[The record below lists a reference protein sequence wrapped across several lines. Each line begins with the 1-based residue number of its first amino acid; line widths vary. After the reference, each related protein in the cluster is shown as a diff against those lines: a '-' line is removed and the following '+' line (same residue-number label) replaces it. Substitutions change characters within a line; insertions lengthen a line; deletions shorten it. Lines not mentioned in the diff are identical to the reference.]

1 MKENKDLINIFIA
14 HIQVEKQYSIQT
26 IRAYLNDLN
35 EFTKIAAG
43 KENRSLL
50 EATEIDVENYL
61 NYLNRKGDERNTIL
75 RKISA
80 VRSFYNYLIKTDV
93 TKNQPFEYVHLKK
106 KQNRLPKF
114 LYPNEIKE
122 LFKSAHN
129 GTNETLIPRNV
140 AILELLFSTG
150 LRVSECAGLTLAKL
164 DFDNRIMDILGKG
177 SKQRYVPFSPETRQA
192 LKNYLRTT
200 RPTLMQ
206 KYHQDHD
213 TLFVN
218 NHGAPLTSRG
228 IEYILDSILKNSS
241 LDSNI
246 YPHMFRHTF
255 ATDMLNNGA
264 DLRSVQELL
273 GHSSLSTTQIY
284 THVTKENLL
293 KNYNQF
299 FPRSKD

>member
-1 MKENKDLINIFIA
+1 MKKEEIIKKFI
-14 HIQVEKQYSIQT
+14 HYIQIEKQYSSET
-26 IRAYLNDLN
+26 IRAYENDLK
-35 EFTKIAAG
+35 EFNKIAIG
-43 KENRSLL
+43 KQNKSLL
-50 EATEIDVENYL
+50 TVNEIDVENYL
-61 NYLNRKGDERNTIL
+61 NYMHNKGDQRNTIL
-75 RKISA
+75 RKVSSI
-80 VRSFYNYLIKTDV
+80 RSFYNYLIKSDI

-129 GTNETLIPRNV
+129 GTNEALIPRNI

-150 LRVSECAGLTLAKL
+150 LRVSECAALTISHI
-164 DFDNRIMDILGKG
+164 DFNNRIMDIWGKG
-177 SKQRYVPFSPETRQA
+177 NKQRFVPFSQETLQA
-192 LKNYLRTT
+192 LRVYIRTT
-200 RPTLMQ
+200 RQTLMND
-206 KYHQDHD
+206 YHQDHGY
-213 TLFVN
+213 LFI
-218 NHGAPLTSRG
+218 NHHANPITTRG
-228 IEYILDSILKNSS
+228 IEYILDAILKNSS
-241 LDSNI
+241 INGNI

-299 FPRSKD
+299 FPRSKE